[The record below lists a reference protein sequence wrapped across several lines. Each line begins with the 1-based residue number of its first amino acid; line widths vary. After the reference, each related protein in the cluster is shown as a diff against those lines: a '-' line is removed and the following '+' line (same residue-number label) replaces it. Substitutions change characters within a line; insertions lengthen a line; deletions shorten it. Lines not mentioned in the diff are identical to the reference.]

1 MVAVDRPGVLASA
14 REVLVC
20 QPCPP
25 EELIDMQKKKIAM
38 KKTKTEAE
46 ERQEKKTV
54 TEEYQCTRFC
64 RCCPFPGAKCCENDK
79 PAH

>member
-1 MVAVDRPGVLASA
+1 
-14 REVLVC
+14 
-20 QPCPP
+20 
-25 EELIDMQKKKIAM
+25 MQKKKIAM